1 MKNINKTLEYIRN
14 VKVEEIDWSKL
25 FGSYSCGIKI
35 GEDIKNN
42 NLLDLKVLKNIEN
55 EIEHQSTLWTITP
68 FAMIFLI
75 RQLEKDYG
83 DKKEEYC
90 YILEIYKLIVE
101 TLNFTKDEALNEN
114 SFDNLEVY
122 EDMRDIFKTNL
133 NLEDF
138 EDEEEYI
145 EVFFEE
151 EMTDIRY
158 NSVYYYTDLIVKDG
172 KKILEEISSKENN
185 YVDKQIEVLT
195 SSILKILQEVSYEKI
210 KP

>member
-68 FAMIFLI
+68 FVMIFLI

-90 YILEIYKLIVE
+90 YILEIYKLIAE
-101 TLNFTKDEALNEN
+101 TLKFIKDEALEEN
-114 SFDNLEVY
+114 SFEKLEVY
-122 EDMRDIFKTNL
+122 EEMKDIFKTNL

-158 NSVYYYTDLIVKDG
+158 NSVYYYTDLIIKDG

-185 YVDKQIEVLT
+185 YADKQIEVLT
-195 SSILKILQEVSYEKI
+195 NSILKIL
-210 KP
+210 

>member
-1 MKNINKTLEYIRN
+1 MKNIDKNLEYIKN
-14 VKVEEIDWSKL
+14 VKVEEINWSKL

-68 FAMIFLI
+68 FTMIFLI

-101 TLNFTKDEALNEN
+101 TLKFTQDEALEEN
-114 SFDNLEVY
+114 SFDKLEVY
-122 EDMRDIFKTNL
+122 EEMKDIFKINL

-158 NSVYYYTDLIVKDG
+158 NSVYYYTDLVVKNG
-172 KKILEEISSKENN
+172 KKTLEEILSKKVN
-185 YVDKQIEVLT
+185 YEDNQIANFINSL
-195 SSILKILQEVSYEKI
+195 LKIL
-210 KP
+210 

>member
-14 VKVEEIDWSKL
+14 VKAEEIDWSKL

-42 NLLDLKVLKNIEN
+42 NLLDLKVLKNIES

-151 EMTDIRY
+151 EMSDIRY

-172 KKILEEISSKENN
+172 KKILEEISSKKNN
-185 YVDKQIEVLT
+185 YEDKKIESLINLV
-195 SSILKILQEVSYEKI
+195 LKIL
-210 KP
+210 

>member
-68 FAMIFLI
+68 FVMIFLI

-101 TLNFTKDEALNEN
+101 TLNFTKDEALDEN

-172 KKILEEISSKENN
+172 KKILEKISSKKNN
-185 YVDKQIEVLT
+185 YEDKKIESLT
-195 SSILKILQEVSYEKI
+195 NPILKIL
-210 KP
+210 

>member
-14 VKVEEIDWSKL
+14 VKAEEIDWSKL

-172 KKILEEISSKENN
+172 KKILEEISSKKNN
-185 YVDKQIEVLT
+185 YADKQIEVLT
-195 SSILKILQEVSYEKI
+195 SSILKIL
-210 KP
+210 

>member
-1 MKNINKTLEYIRN
+1 MKNIDKNLEYIRN
-14 VKVEEIDWSKL
+14 VKVEEIEWTKL

-42 NLLDLKVLKNIEN
+42 NLLDLEVLKNIEN

-68 FAMIFLI
+68 FTMIFLI

-101 TLNFTKDEALNEN
+101 TLKFTQDEALEEN
-114 SFDNLEVY
+114 SFDKLEVY
-122 EDMRDIFKTNL
+122 EEMKDIFKINL

-158 NSVYYYTDLIVKDG
+158 NSVYYYTDLVVKNG
-172 KKILEEISSKENN
+172 KKTLEEILSKKVN
-185 YVDKQIEVLT
+185 YEDNQIANFINSLLKVL
-195 SSILKILQEVSYEKI
+195 
-210 KP
+210 

>member
-75 RQLEKDYG
+75 RQLEKDYEN
-83 DKKEEYC
+83 KKEEYC
-90 YILEIYKLIVE
+90 YILEIYKLIAE
-101 TLNFTKDEALNEN
+101 TLKFTKDEALEEN
-114 SFDNLEVY
+114 SFDKLEVY
-122 EDMRDIFKTNL
+122 EEMKDIFKINL

-158 NSVYYYTDLIVKDG
+158 NSVYYYTDLILKDG
-172 KKILEEISSKENN
+172 KKILEEISSKKNN
-185 YVDKQIEVLT
+185 YADKQIEILT
-195 SSILKILQEVSYEKI
+195 SSILKIL
-210 KP
+210 

>member
-1 MKNINKTLEYIRN
+1 MKNIDKTLEYIRN
-14 VKVEEIDWSKL
+14 VKAEEIDWSKL

-42 NLLDLKVLKNIEN
+42 NFLDLKILKNIES

-90 YILEIYKLIVE
+90 YILEIYKLIAE
-101 TLNFTKDEALNEN
+101 TLKFIKDEALEEN
-114 SFDNLEVY
+114 SFDKLEVY
-122 EDMRDIFKTNL
+122 EEMKDIFKSNL

-172 KKILEEISSKENN
+172 KKILEEISSKKNN
-185 YVDKQIEVLT
+185 YADKQIEVLT
-195 SSILKILQEVSYEKI
+195 SSILKIL
-210 KP
+210 

>member
-1 MKNINKTLEYIRN
+1 MKNIDKNLEYIRN
-14 VKVEEIDWSKL
+14 VKVEEINLSKL

-68 FAMIFLI
+68 FTMIFLI

-101 TLNFTKDEALNEN
+101 TLKFTQDEALEEN
-114 SFDNLEVY
+114 SFDKLEVY
-122 EDMRDIFKTNL
+122 EEMKDIFKINL

-158 NSVYYYTDLIVKDG
+158 NSVYYYTDLVVKNG
-172 KKILEEISSKENN
+172 KKTLEEILSKKVN
-185 YVDKQIEVLT
+185 YEDNQIANFINSL
-195 SSILKILQEVSYEKI
+195 LKIL
-210 KP
+210 

>member
-1 MKNINKTLEYIRN
+1 MKNIDKNLEYIRN

-68 FAMIFLI
+68 FTMIFLI

-101 TLNFTKDEALNEN
+101 TLKFTQDEALEEN
-114 SFDNLEVY
+114 SFDKLEVY
-122 EDMRDIFKTNL
+122 EEMKDIFKINL

-158 NSVYYYTDLIVKDG
+158 NSVYYYTDLVVKNG
-172 KKILEEISSKENN
+172 KKTLEEILSKKVN
-185 YVDKQIEVLT
+185 YEDNQIANFINSL
-195 SSILKILQEVSYEKI
+195 LKIL
-210 KP
+210 

>member
-1 MKNINKTLEYIRN
+1 MKNINKILEYIRN

-68 FAMIFLI
+68 FVMIFLI

-101 TLNFTKDEALNEN
+101 TLKFTQDEALEEN
-114 SFDNLEVY
+114 SFDKLEVY
-122 EDMRDIFKTNL
+122 EEMKDIFKINL

-195 SSILKILQEVSYEKI
+195 SSILKIL
-210 KP
+210 

>member
-1 MKNINKTLEYIRN
+1 MKNIDKNLEYIRN

-68 FAMIFLI
+68 FVMIFLI

-101 TLNFTKDEALNEN
+101 TLKFTQDEALEEN
-114 SFDNLEVY
+114 SFDKLEVY
-122 EDMRDIFKTNL
+122 EEMKDIFKTNL

-158 NSVYYYTDLIVKDG
+158 NSVYYYTDLVIKEG
-172 KKILEEISSKENN
+172 KKILEEISFKKNN
-185 YVDKQIEVLT
+185 YEDKEIESLIN
-195 SSILKILQEVSYEKI
+195 SILKTL
-210 KP
+210 

>member
-14 VKVEEIDWSKL
+14 VKAEEIDWSKL

-42 NLLDLKVLKNIEN
+42 NFLDLKILKNIES

-90 YILEIYKLIVE
+90 YILEIYKLIAE
-101 TLNFTKDEALNEN
+101 TLKLTKDEALEEN
-114 SFDNLEVY
+114 SFDKLEVY
-122 EDMRDIFKTNL
+122 EDMKDIFKTNL

-151 EMTDIRY
+151 EMIDIRY

-195 SSILKILQEVSYEKI
+195 SSILKIL
-210 KP
+210 

>member
-1 MKNINKTLEYIRN
+1 MKNIDKNLEYIRN
-14 VKVEEIDWSKL
+14 VKVEEINWSKL

-68 FAMIFLI
+68 FTMIFLI

-101 TLNFTKDEALNEN
+101 TLKFTQDEALDEN
-114 SFDNLEVY
+114 SFDKLEVY
-122 EDMRDIFKTNL
+122 EEMKDIFKINL

-158 NSVYYYTDLIVKDG
+158 NSVYYYTDLVVKNG
-172 KKILEEISSKENN
+172 KKTLEEILSKKVN
-185 YVDKQIEVLT
+185 YEDNQIANFINSL
-195 SSILKILQEVSYEKI
+195 LKIL
-210 KP
+210 

>member
-1 MKNINKTLEYIRN
+1 MKNINKILEYIRN

-68 FAMIFLI
+68 FVMIFLI

-90 YILEIYKLIVE
+90 YILEIYKLIAE
-101 TLNFTKDEALNEN
+101 TLKFIKDEALEEN
-114 SFDNLEVY
+114 SFDKLEVY
-122 EDMRDIFKTNL
+122 EEMKDIFKTNL

-151 EMTDIRY
+151 EMTDIRC
-158 NSVYYYTDLIVKDG
+158 NSVYYYTDLILKDG

-195 SSILKILQEVSYEKI
+195 SSILKIL
-210 KP
+210 

>member
-42 NLLDLKVLKNIEN
+42 NLLDLKILKNIEN

-90 YILEIYKLIVE
+90 YILEIYKLIAE
-101 TLNFTKDEALNEN
+101 TLKFTKDEALEEN
-114 SFDNLEVY
+114 SFDKLETY
-122 EDMRDIFKTNL
+122 EEMKDIFKTNL

-172 KKILEEISSKENN
+172 KKILEEISSKKNN
-185 YVDKQIEVLT
+185 YADKQIEVLT
-195 SSILKILQEVSYEKI
+195 SSILKIL
-210 KP
+210 

>member
-101 TLNFTKDEALNEN
+101 TLNFTKDEALDEN

-172 KKILEEISSKENN
+172 KEILEKISSKKNN
-185 YVDKQIEVLT
+185 YADKQIEVLT
-195 SSILKILQEVSYEKI
+195 SSILKIL
-210 KP
+210 

>member
-1 MKNINKTLEYIRN
+1 MKNINKTFEYIRN

-90 YILEIYKLIVE
+90 YILEIYKLIAE
-101 TLNFTKDEALNEN
+101 TLKFTKDEALEEN
-114 SFDNLEVY
+114 SFDKLEVY
-122 EDMRDIFKTNL
+122 EEMKDIFKTNL

-172 KKILEEISSKENN
+172 KKILEEISSKKNN
-185 YVDKQIEVLT
+185 YADKQIEVLT
-195 SSILKILQEVSYEKI
+195 SSILKIL
-210 KP
+210 

>member
-14 VKVEEIDWSKL
+14 VKVEEIEWTKL

-42 NLLDLKVLKNIEN
+42 NLLDLEVLKNIES

-68 FAMIFLI
+68 FVMIFLI
-75 RQLEKDYG
+75 RQLEKDYEN
-83 DKKEEYC
+83 KKNEYC
-90 YILEIYKLIVE
+90 YILEIYKLIAE
-101 TLNFTKDEALNEN
+101 TLKFTQDEALEEN
-114 SFDNLEVY
+114 SFDKLEVY
-122 EDMRDIFKTNL
+122 EEMKDIFKTNL

-158 NSVYYYTDLIVKDG
+158 NSVYYYTDLVVKDG
-172 KKILEEISSKENN
+172 KKTLEKILSKKAN
-185 YVDKQIEVLT
+185 YEDNQITNFINSL
-195 SSILKILQEVSYEKI
+195 LKIL
-210 KP
+210 

>member
-1 MKNINKTLEYIRN
+1 MKNINKTFEYIRN

-90 YILEIYKLIVE
+90 YILEIYKLIAE
-101 TLNFTKDEALNEN
+101 TLKFTKDEALEEN
-114 SFDNLEVY
+114 SFDKLETY
-122 EDMRDIFKTNL
+122 EEMKDIFKTNL

-172 KKILEEISSKENN
+172 KKILEEISSKKNN
-185 YVDKQIEVLT
+185 YADKQIEVLT
-195 SSILKILQEVSYEKI
+195 SSILKIL
-210 KP
+210 

>member
-1 MKNINKTLEYIRN
+1 MDCNSFCN
-14 VKVEEIDWSKL
+14 D
-25 FGSYSCGIKI
+25 F
-35 GEDIKNN
+35 
-42 NLLDLKVLKNIEN
+42 
-55 EIEHQSTLWTITP
+55 
-68 FAMIFLI
+68 FI

-90 YILEIYKLIVE
+90 YILEIYKLIAE
-101 TLNFTKDEALNEN
+101 TLKFTKDGALDGN
-114 SFDNLEVY
+114 SFDKLEVY
-122 EDMRDIFKTNL
+122 EDMKDIFKTDL
-133 NLEDF
+133 SLEDF

-172 KKILEEISSKENN
+172 KKILEEISFKESN

-195 SSILKILQEVSYEKI
+195 NSILKFL
-210 KP
+210 

>member
-1 MKNINKTLEYIRN
+1 MKNIDKILEYIRN

-90 YILEIYKLIVE
+90 YILEIYKLIAE
-101 TLNFTKDEALNEN
+101 TLKFTKDKALEEN
-114 SFDNLEVY
+114 SFDKLEVY
-122 EDMRDIFKTNL
+122 EDMKDIFKTNL

-172 KKILEEISSKENN
+172 KKILEKISSKKNN
-185 YVDKQIEVLT
+185 YEDKKIESLT
-195 SSILKILQEVSYEKI
+195 NSILKIL
-210 KP
+210 

>member
-1 MKNINKTLEYIRN
+1 MKNINKTFEYIRN

-90 YILEIYKLIVE
+90 YILEIYKLIAE
-101 TLNFTKDEALNEN
+101 TLKFTKDESLEEN
-114 SFDNLEVY
+114 SFDKLEVY

-158 NSVYYYTDLIVKDG
+158 NSVYYYTDLILKDG
-172 KKILEEISSKENN
+172 KKILEEISSKKNN
-185 YVDKQIEVLT
+185 YADKQIEVLT
-195 SSILKILQEVSYEKI
+195 SSILKIL
-210 KP
+210 

>member
-68 FAMIFLI
+68 FTMIFLI

-101 TLNFTKDEALNEN
+101 TLKFTQDEALEEN
-114 SFDNLEVY
+114 SFDKLEVY
-122 EDMRDIFKTNL
+122 EEMKDIFKTNL

-195 SSILKILQEVSYEKI
+195 SSILKIL
-210 KP
+210 

>member
-14 VKVEEIDWSKL
+14 VKAEEIDWSKL

-68 FAMIFLI
+68 FTMIFLI

-83 DKKEEYC
+83 DKKKEYC

-101 TLNFTKDEALNEN
+101 TLNFTKDEALDEN

-158 NSVYYYTDLIVKDG
+158 NSVYYYTDLILKDG
-172 KKILEEISSKENN
+172 KKILEEISSKKNN
-185 YVDKQIEVLT
+185 YADKQIEVLT
-195 SSILKILQEVSYEKI
+195 SSILKIL
-210 KP
+210 

>member
-1 MKNINKTLEYIRN
+1 MKNINKTFEYIRN

-101 TLNFTKDEALNEN
+101 TLNFTKDEALDEN

-172 KKILEEISSKENN
+172 KKILEKISSKKNN
-185 YVDKQIEVLT
+185 YEDKKIESLT
-195 SSILKILQEVSYEKI
+195 NPILKIL
-210 KP
+210 

>member
-1 MKNINKTLEYIRN
+1 MKNIDKNLEYIRN
-14 VKVEEIDWSKL
+14 VKVEEIEWTKL

-42 NLLDLKVLKNIEN
+42 NLLDLEVLKNIES

-68 FAMIFLI
+68 FVMIFLI
-75 RQLEKDYG
+75 RQLEKDYEN
-83 DKKEEYC
+83 KKDEYC
-90 YILEIYKLIVE
+90 YILEIYKLIAE
-101 TLNFTKDEALNEN
+101 TLKFTQDESLNGN

-122 EDMRDIFKTNL
+122 KDMKDIFKTNL

-158 NSVYYYTDLIVKDG
+158 NSVYYYTDLVIKNG
-172 KKILEEISSKENN
+172 KKILEEILSKKAN
-185 YVDKQIEVLT
+185 YEDNQITNFINSL
-195 SSILKILQEVSYEKI
+195 LKIL
-210 KP
+210 

>member
-14 VKVEEIDWSKL
+14 VKVEEINWSKL

-68 FAMIFLI
+68 FTMIFLI

-90 YILEIYKLIVE
+90 YILEIYKLIAE
-101 TLNFTKDEALNEN
+101 TLKFTKDETLEEN
-114 SFDNLEVY
+114 SFDKLETY
-122 EDMRDIFKTNL
+122 EKMKDIFKTNL

-158 NSVYYYTDLIVKDG
+158 NSVYYYTDLVVKNG
-172 KKILEEISSKENN
+172 KKTLEEILSKKVN
-185 YVDKQIEVLT
+185 YEDNQIANFINSL
-195 SSILKILQEVSYEKI
+195 LKIL
-210 KP
+210 

>member
-14 VKVEEIDWSKL
+14 VKAEEIDWSKL

-68 FAMIFLI
+68 FVMIFLI

-101 TLNFTKDEALNEN
+101 TLNFTKDEALDEN

-172 KKILEEISSKENN
+172 KKILEKISSKKNN
-185 YVDKQIEVLT
+185 YEDKKIESLT
-195 SSILKILQEVSYEKI
+195 NPILKIL
-210 KP
+210 

>member
-1 MKNINKTLEYIRN
+1 MKNINKILEYIRN
-14 VKVEEIDWSKL
+14 VKAEEIDWSKL

-68 FAMIFLI
+68 FTMIFLI

-83 DKKEEYC
+83 DKKKEYC

-101 TLNFTKDEALNEN
+101 TLNFTKDEALDEN

-158 NSVYYYTDLIVKDG
+158 NSVYYYTDLILKDG
-172 KKILEEISSKENN
+172 KKILEEISSKKNN
-185 YVDKQIEVLT
+185 YADKQIEVLT
-195 SSILKILQEVSYEKI
+195 SSILKIL
-210 KP
+210 

>member
-14 VKVEEIDWSKL
+14 VKAEEIDWSKL

-68 FAMIFLI
+68 FVMIFLI

-90 YILEIYKLIVE
+90 YILEIYKLIAE
-101 TLNFTKDEALNEN
+101 TLKLTKDEALEEN
-114 SFDNLEVY
+114 SFDKLEVY
-122 EDMRDIFKTNL
+122 EDMKDIFKTNL

-138 EDEEEYI
+138 EDEEEMI
-145 EVFFEE
+145 
-151 EMTDIRY
+151 DIRY

-195 SSILKILQEVSYEKI
+195 SSILKIL
-210 KP
+210 

>member
-42 NLLDLKVLKNIEN
+42 NLLDLKVLKNIES

-101 TLNFTKDEALNEN
+101 TLNFTKDEALDEN

-122 EDMRDIFKTNL
+122 KEMKDIFKTNL

-172 KKILEEISSKENN
+172 KKILEKISSKKNN
-185 YVDKQIEVLT
+185 YEDKKIESLT
-195 SSILKILQEVSYEKI
+195 NPILKIL
-210 KP
+210 

>member
-1 MKNINKTLEYIRN
+1 MKNINKILEYIRN

-101 TLNFTKDEALNEN
+101 TLNFTKDEALDEN

-172 KKILEEISSKENN
+172 KKILEKISSKKNN
-185 YVDKQIEVLT
+185 YEDKKIESLT
-195 SSILKILQEVSYEKI
+195 NPILKIL
-210 KP
+210 

>member
-1 MKNINKTLEYIRN
+1 MKNIDKNLEYIRN
-14 VKVEEIDWSKL
+14 VKVEEIEWTKL

-42 NLLDLKVLKNIEN
+42 NLLDLEVLKNIES

-68 FAMIFLI
+68 FVMIFLI
-75 RQLEKDYG
+75 RQLEKDYEN
-83 DKKEEYC
+83 KKDEYC
-90 YILEIYKLIVE
+90 YILEIYKLIAE
-101 TLNFTKDEALNEN
+101 TLKFTQDESLNGN

-122 EDMRDIFKTNL
+122 KDMKDIFKTNL

-158 NSVYYYTDLIVKDG
+158 NSIYYYTDLVIKDG
-172 KKILEEISSKENN
+172 KKTLEEILSKKTN
-185 YVDKQIEVLT
+185 YEDKQTENLINSLLKVL
-195 SSILKILQEVSYEKI
+195 
-210 KP
+210 

>member
-1 MKNINKTLEYIRN
+1 MKNINKTFEYIRN

-68 FAMIFLI
+68 FVMIFLI

-90 YILEIYKLIVE
+90 YILEIYKLIAE
-101 TLNFTKDEALNEN
+101 TLKLTKDEALEEN
-114 SFDNLEVY
+114 SFDKLEVY
-122 EDMRDIFKTNL
+122 EDMKDIFKTNL

-151 EMTDIRY
+151 EMIDIRY

-195 SSILKILQEVSYEKI
+195 SSILKIL
-210 KP
+210 

>member
-1 MKNINKTLEYIRN
+1 MKNIDKTLEYIRN
-14 VKVEEIDWSKL
+14 VKAEEIDWSKL

-42 NLLDLKVLKNIEN
+42 NLLDLKILKNIEN

-68 FAMIFLI
+68 FVMIFLI

-101 TLNFTKDEALNEN
+101 TLNFTKDEALDEN

-122 EDMRDIFKTNL
+122 EDMRDIFKSNL

-151 EMTDIRY
+151 DMNDIRY

-172 KKILEEISSKENN
+172 KKILEKISSKKNN
-185 YVDKQIEVLT
+185 YEDKKIESLVN
-195 SSILKILQEVSYEKI
+195 SILKIL
-210 KP
+210 

>member
-1 MKNINKTLEYIRN
+1 MKNIDKNLEYIKN

-75 RQLEKDYG
+75 RQLEKDYEN
-83 DKKEEYC
+83 KKDEYC
-90 YILEIYKLIVE
+90 YILEIYKLIAE
-101 TLNFTKDEALNEN
+101 TLKFTQDEALEEN
-114 SFDNLEVY
+114 SFDKLEVY
-122 EDMRDIFKTNL
+122 EEMKDIFKTNL

-138 EDEEEYI
+138 ENEEEYI

-158 NSVYYYTDLIVKDG
+158 NSVYYYTDLVVKNG
-172 KKILEEISSKENN
+172 KKTLEEILSKKVN
-185 YVDKQIEVLT
+185 YEDNQIANFINSL
-195 SSILKILQEVSYEKI
+195 LKIL
-210 KP
+210 

>member
-14 VKVEEIDWSKL
+14 VKAEEIDWSKL

-42 NLLDLKVLKNIEN
+42 NLLDLKVLKNIES

-75 RQLEKDYG
+75 RQLEKYYG

-90 YILEIYKLIVE
+90 YILEIYKLIAE
-101 TLNFTKDEALNEN
+101 TLKFTKDEALDGN
-114 SFDNLEVY
+114 SFNNLEVY
-122 EDMRDIFKTNL
+122 EEMKDIFKTDL
-133 NLEDF
+133 SLEDF

-158 NSVYYYTDLIVKDG
+158 NSIYYYTDLVVKNG
-172 KKILEEISSKENN
+172 KKTLEEILTKKINCEDN
-185 YVDKQIEVLT
+185 QIKNLIN
-195 SSILKILQEVSYEKI
+195 SILKIL
-210 KP
+210 